1 MSFILLSGLV
11 AALLAAE
18 MTTVAFPF
26 VVRIA
31 KAIRAMD
38 YPGGRRSQENAIP
51 RLGGIAIAAGI
62 AAGGILPNL
71 LLWRHWGEKVTPLDM
86 AALLGGTTLVFLVGV
101 ADDALGLSPI
111 KRLAVQVVAAS
122 VVVYAGWGFS
132 NLYIPF
138 WGNVPL
144 GMIGGLITVVWIV
157 GVTNAV
163 NLLDGLDGL
172 AGGVAA
178 IIATSLLVFA
188 CIQANILMVIVTS
201 AVAGACLGFL
211 RHNWAPARIYMG
223 DSGSLTL
230 GFLLAVM
237 SLHASIKGAATV
249 AILVPILALGLPII
263 DTILVMAVRFV
274 ESPQASH
281 LRRFARMF
289 KADRNHLHHRM
300 ARVAPQFKR
309 IVLVIYFVAACFC
322 AMALI
327 VAVSRSAELGIA
339 LVIVEVAVV
348 LLLRSVGMRR
358 RSDHPVCAASPLAVG
373 ASTPPLRGG
382 ECAREAPG
390 ST

>member
-1 MSFILLSGLV
+1 MRWDSLRSSGLQ
-11 AALLAAE
+11 
-18 MTTVAFPF
+18 F
-26 VVRIA
+26 
-31 KAIRAMD
+31 KW
-38 YPGGRRSQENAIP
+38 
-51 RLGGIAIAAGI
+51 
-62 AAGGILPNL
+62 
-71 LLWRHWGEKVTPLDM
+71 WRHRLWSMPDG
-86 AALLGGTTLVFLVGV
+86 A
-101 ADDALGLSPI
+101 SPI
-111 KRLAVQVVAAS
+111 
-122 VVVYAGWGFS
+122 
-132 NLYIPF
+132 YIYRFGGMCPF
-138 WGNVPL
+138 WGNVQL

-300 ARVAPQFKR
+300 ARVAPQRKQ

-348 LLLRSVGMRR
+348 LLLRSVGAVREAQAR
-358 RSDHPVCAASPLAVG
+358 QRAASRNDR
-373 ASTPPLRGG
+373 PLRRTETSRAVIDRPYSGV
-382 ECAREAPG
+382 
-390 ST
+390 